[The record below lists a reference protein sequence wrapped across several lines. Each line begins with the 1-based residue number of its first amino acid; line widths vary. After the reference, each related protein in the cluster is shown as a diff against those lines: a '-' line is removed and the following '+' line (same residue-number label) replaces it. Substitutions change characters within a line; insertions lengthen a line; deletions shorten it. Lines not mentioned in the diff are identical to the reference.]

1 MRGINLVIVQ
11 VVIKYLFCYYQFNSS
26 GTLFVLLDID
36 KDILDWLSQLDSKE
50 LSNCSWLL
58 VVPANATSMPLT
70 SINDNINSTQ
80 KSVISK
86 LFSPFKSM
94 TSKLPFKRE
103 WVGIREFQNNQ
114 KILPSFSFQI
124 FVSIQ
129 NCMYWLLKLSHHQV
143 RQKAIDV
150 RRVIEFVHWPKSTI
164 FPLVDFLKSIVPHT
178 SSKIIVVTIFILFF
192 TFLVMYI

>member
-1 MRGINLVIVQ
+1 MIRGQTMTFALIIAFLGKCFLPFSYINFDEINLVIVQ

-103 WVGIREFQNNQ
+103 WVGIREF
-114 KILPSFSFQI
+114 F
-124 FVSIQ
+124 
-129 NCMYWLLKLSHHQV
+129 LS
-143 RQKAIDV
+143 K
-150 RRVIEFVHWPKSTI
+150 
-164 FPLVDFLKSIVPHT
+164 
-178 SSKIIVVTIFILFF
+178 
-192 TFLVMYI
+192 